1 MSIISE
7 NLVFNYW
14 NMTILTIDKPLN
26 LSKTHF
32 SNLEELYLIIQEQLK
47 FELNLQKKASKAME
61 INELELID
69 L

>member
-1 MSIISE
+1 
-7 NLVFNYW
+7 
-14 NMTILTIDKPLN
+14 MTTLTIDKPLN

-47 FELNLQKKASKAME
+47 FEYNLQKKAYRAMN